1 MLAKRRRRTALL
13 VRSAIGEGRI
23 GRGCVGRVRAA
34 TIATHRLTKAVEKPR
49 ELGAATARGDLSVLL
64 LVGRGARQLLSEP
77 HVFGRHADEDDGEN
91 DGDERGPGL
100 HHGGRPLDGSA
111 VHVEPCEKGAHLSAS
126 PPRWQRIRT
135 MRGARVSGT
144 RPGTRRRV
152 ARDRAAASLGNHK
165 CRDWE
170 SNPDALSGNG
180 F

>member
-1 MLAKRRRRTALL
+1 MLDVDAAGMAAGSTQDAGEAAAAQALL

-91 DGDERGPGL
+91 DGDERGPGPAPRRPPL
-100 HHGGRPLDGSA
+100 GR
-111 VHVEPCEKGAHLSAS
+111 
-126 PPRWQRIRT
+126 QRR
-135 MRGARVSGT
+135 AR
-144 RPGTRRRV
+144 
-152 ARDRAAASLGNHK
+152 RAM
-165 CRDWE
+165 
-170 SNPDALSGNG
+170 
-180 F
+180 